1 MTANQ
6 FRKIALAMDGAIE
19 GAHMSHP
26 DFRAFGRIFATL
38 HQGDKTGMVQLT
50 PEQQAVFVR
59 EHPDAFLPE
68 SGAWGRNG
76 STRVV
81 LALVDEETLGEAM
94 TLAWQGAAARGT
106 AKRQPK
112 RAAGKPQPRKR
123 EGTKKEPSKSKH

>member
-6 FRKIALAMDGAIE
+6 FRRIALGMDGAIE
-19 GAHMSHP
+19 GAHMGHP

-38 HQGDKTGMVQLT
+38 HHGDKTGMVALT

-59 EHPDAFLPE
+59 AHPDAFLPE

-81 LALVDEETLGEAM
+81 LASVEEETLGEAM
-94 TLAWQGAAARGT
+94 TLAWQGAAARAGRKPSRPA
-106 AKRQPK
+106 AKPR
-112 RAAGKPQPRKR
+112 PRKR
-123 EGTKKEPSKSKH
+123 ARTKNTSRSKRR

>member
-1 MTANQ
+1 MTPNE
-6 FRKIALAMDGAIE
+6 FRKIALGMDGAIE
-19 GAHMSHP
+19 GAHMGHP

-38 HQGDKTGMVQLT
+38 HQGDKTGMVALT

-81 LALVDEETLGEAM
+81 LASVDDETLGEAM
-94 TLAWQGAAARGT
+94 TLAWQGAAARAARKPSRPA
-106 AKRQPK
+106 AKPR
-112 RAAGKPQPRKR
+112 PRKL
-123 EGTKKEPSKSKH
+123 GPTKKTARSKRR

>member
-1 MTANQ
+1 MTAHQ
-6 FRKIALAMDGAIE
+6 FRRIALGMDGAVE
-19 GAHMSHP
+19 GAHMGHP

-59 EHPDAFLPE
+59 DHPDAFLPE

-81 LALVDEETLGEAM
+81 LASIDEDTLGEAM
-94 TLAWQGAAARGT
+94 TLAWRNAGEKQRQKKT
-106 AKRQPK
+106 ASRSKR
-112 RAAGKPQPRKR
+112 R
-123 EGTKKEPSKSKH
+123 